1 MLSWLDSATKSQA
14 ISLAALLFQT
24 SMNTQDPEKRL
35 NDRVADVL
43 VSALIQRFPEVL
55 DRYPMCPCVTRMV
68 KCLLRSLYVKD
79 HLVTNSGD
87 ADGKEANSDRVVTNS
102 GCGDGEEANSDRVVA
117 NSGCGDGEEANSDRV
132 VANSGGG
139 DGEEANSDRDGANS
153 DGGGAKSDSA
163 GAKPDNEADK
173 SDRGGVNT
181 DGDGDKSDKGDH
193 WRKTEHVQ
201 QEVVVLSCKRPESV
215 AMMKTVSVV
224 VMKASLVKCQSE
236 GDASA
241 ASSGCASDSDDSL
254 FEIDTHEKKTPACS
268 KKQIFFRKRYPKNQV
283 VLEWSGADK
292 SIEFAWR

>member
-1 MLSWLDSATKSQA
+1 MTGFLAVLVPV
-14 ISLAALLFQT
+14 LAAI
-24 SMNTQDPEKRL
+24 D
-35 NDRVADVL
+35 
-43 VSALIQRFPEVL
+43 LIL
-55 DRYPMCPCVTRMV
+55 
-68 KCLLRSLYVKD
+68 
-79 HLVTNSGD
+79 
-87 ADGKEANSDRVVTNS
+87 AEANSDRVVTNS

-236 GDASA
+236 G
-241 ASSGCASDSDDSL
+241 C
-254 FEIDTHEKKTPACS
+254 
-268 KKQIFFRKRYPKNQV
+268 RYGTRR
-283 VLEWSGADK
+283 E
-292 SIEFAWR
+292 